1 MKRETIT
8 GLVLAGGHG
17 SRMGGVDKGLQP
29 LGGQALIAHVLDR
42 LEPQVGALIVNAN
55 RNALRYAELAPTAAI
70 VGDADGERPGP
81 LAGMLAGLRHGAT
94 EWLLCAPCDAP
105 RLPRDLALR
114 LATAAEHTGADVAVP
129 ITADGQLQSVCC
141 LLRRTLAGS
150 LSDYLLG
157 GGRKVETWLRG
168 ERHVVVPFD
177 RPADGRAFLNLNTL
191 RELED
196 FERDD

>member
-8 GLVLAGGHG
+8 GLVLAGGEAR
-17 SRMGGVDKGLQP
+17 RMGGVDKGLQTLAGRP
-29 LGGQALIAHVLDR
+29 LVAHVLDR
-42 LEPQVGALIVNAN
+42 IEPQVGALIVNAN
-55 RNALRYAELAPTAAI
+55 RNAARYAELAPAAAI
-70 VGDADGERPGP
+70 VGDVDGERPGP
-81 LAGMLAGLRHGAT
+81 LAGMLAGLRHMDT

-114 LATAAEHTGADVAVP
+114 LATAAAHTDADVAVP

-141 LLRRTLAGS
+141 LLRRPLTASLA
-150 LSDYLLG
+150 DYLLG

-177 RPADGRAFLNLNTL
+177 RPADEQAFLNLNTL